1 MKLTVVF
8 LISFS
13 YDVISRYRQIGN
25 AVAVPVSRALGYA
38 LGIAHRKL
46 ASNEP
51 HMTLPPK
58 FSLSNYV
65 QLSSNHF
72 GNNTTVFEP
81 KNVCDTTIF
90 EPKNVDDT
98 AVFESENVFEPK
110 NVCDTIF
117 EPKNVDDTSVFEP
130 KMLMIPLFLSQK
142 MAAIPTSIA
151 SILFFSID
159 FMISGVDI

>member
-81 KNVCDTTIF
+81 KNVRDTIFEPKNVDDTTVF

-117 EPKNVDDTSVFEP
+117 EPKNVDDTTVFEP
-130 KMLMIPLFLSQK
+130 KN
-142 MAAIPTSIA
+142 
-151 SILFFSID
+151 
-159 FMISGVDI
+159 VDDTAVFESENVFEPKNV